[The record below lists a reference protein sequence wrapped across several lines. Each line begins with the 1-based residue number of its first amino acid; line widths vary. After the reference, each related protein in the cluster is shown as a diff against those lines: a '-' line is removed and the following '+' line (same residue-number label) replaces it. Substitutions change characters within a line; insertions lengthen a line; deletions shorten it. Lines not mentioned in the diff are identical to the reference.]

1 MDIKSIVNKLNH
13 RSFLILDKDGN
24 IVYSSNH
31 KENPLKSII
40 PEIQIVSS
48 ISNELV
54 KNLGKG
60 DIFTIGFSSPEGNI
74 LVVTDS
80 NFHIAVLLNKDENIE
95 KVEQEIQASL
105 N

>member
-1 MDIKSIVNKLNH
+1 MDIKRVVNKLNH
-13 RSFLILDKDGN
+13 MDFLILDQRGN
-24 IVYSSNH
+24 VIYSSNH
-31 KENPLKSII
+31 KENPLKKII

-54 KNLGKG
+54 KNLGRG
-60 DIFTIGFSSPEGNI
+60 DIFTIGFSSLEGNI

-95 KVEQEIQASL
+95 KIEKEIQASL